1 MFHQEFVSN
10 NNLIYTFRERNAL
23 YVESYVVSSDA
34 AGNFYKKLVLQD
46 LPENPTSGIEILL
59 NKTSLSETYDIGRKI
74 YILLDG
80 LSVSYD
86 DGAFEIDPTNT
97 SLGKYVLG
105 SLDGQRV
112 GNIPSTAIEK
122 HLIRTGTVTEII
134 PKIIAMSAITEAQ
147 ISTQIQLQ
155 AAQFLKADLG
165 KTFAGEA
172 NDQFDGFRKLLEC
185 ETDKIMKLQTSTF
198 ASSKSNVIPTG
209 KGTAAFVLSKD
220 YTSEFLVAIANT
232 PADFVFTDTERCDPI
247 A

>member
-1 MFHQEFVSN
+1 
-10 NNLIYTFRERNAL
+10 
-23 YVESYVVSSDA
+23 
-34 AGNFYKKLVLQD
+34 
-46 LPENPTSGIEILL
+46 
-59 NKTSLSETYDIGRKI
+59 
-74 YILLDG
+74 
-80 LSVSYD
+80 
-86 DGAFEIDPTNT
+86 
-97 SLGKYVLG
+97 
-105 SLDGQRV
+105 
-112 GNIPSTAIEK
+112 
-122 HLIRTGTVTEII
+122 
-134 PKIIAMSAITEAQ
+134 MSAITEAQ